1 MFHKILYPT
10 DFSDMAE
17 KAFDYIK
24 QLKAAGGRE
33 VVILHVVN
41 RRIIDGLLRH
51 GMLEKDIEKWQTTAA
66 DVAQEAVAEIRRKL
80 EFIGFTVKTLI
91 KTGYPSHAILDV
103 EEKENPSIIIIG
115 SHGRSNLSDMF
126 LGSVSDRV
134 IRKSKR
140 PVLVIKRDSAA

>member
-1 MFHKILYPT
+1 MFRKILYPT

-33 VVILHVVN
+33 VVILHVIN

-66 DVAQEAVAEIRRKL
+66 DVGREAVAEMRRKL

-91 KTGYPSHAILDV
+91 KTGYPAQVILDV

-115 SHGRSNLSDMF
+115 SHGRSNLSDML

-134 IRKSKR
+134 IRKSRR
-140 PVLVIKRDSAA
+140 PVLVIKRDSDA

>member
-1 MFHKILYPT
+1 MFRKILYPT

-17 KAFDYIK
+17 KALNYIK

-33 VVILHVVN
+33 VVILHVIN

>member
-1 MFHKILYPT
+1 MFRKILYPT

-33 VVILHVVN
+33 VVILHVIN

-66 DVAQEAVAEIRRKL
+66 DD
-80 EFIGFTVKTLI
+80 
-91 KTGYPSHAILDV
+91 H
-103 EEKENPSIIIIG
+103 
-115 SHGRSNLSDMF
+115 M
-126 LGSVSDRV
+126 
-134 IRKSKR
+134 
-140 PVLVIKRDSAA
+140 